1 MGFGRDRTG
10 GKVGKNNIYIYIY
23 MGSISTINEF
33 RLLRMRTLAF
43 TEMDTIDNTV
53 SMQRQVAMDKL
64 ILSMIQVDV
73 MLMYTT

>member
-1 MGFGRDRTG
+1 
-10 GKVGKNNIYIYIY
+10 
-23 MGSISTINEF
+23 MGSISTINGF

-73 MLMYTT
+73 MLMYTTYEANYKLVIAGL